1 MRYLLNI
8 ILDPAYDAGKPA
20 PQSLMEAMGPYV
32 EKNVKS
38 GQLISTGGLKRT
50 TNAARV
56 SGHSGQLAL
65 TDGPFTEAKEI
76 IGGYAVVEVP
86 DRAAAIAAA
95 NEFVQL
101 HIDHGMPDV
110 TVEVREIDGGY
121 NY

>member
-1 MRYLLNI
+1 MRYMLSI

-20 PQSLMEAMGPYV
+20 PDSLMEAMGPYV
-32 EKNVKS
+32 EKQVAS
-38 GQLISTGGLKRT
+38 GKMISSAGLKRT
-50 TNAARV
+50 DTAVRV
-56 SGHSGQLAL
+56 AGHTGKLAS
-65 TDGPFTEAKEI
+65 TDGPFTEAKEV
-76 IGGYAVVEVP
+76 IGGYAVIEVP
-86 DRAAAIAAA
+86 NRAAAIAEA